1 MSIILQKNQ
10 PIKITMEQLTNLKE
24 DVPVK
29 YISKEN
35 NNGNYIVGIPIKNL
49 EDFGISFY
57 KIKVY
62 CDIQRKDGELYLNII
77 GDYYINN

>member
-10 PIKITMEQLTNLKE
+10 PIKITMEQLTKLKE
-24 DVPVK
+24 DIPVK
-29 YISKEN
+29 YIPKEN
-35 NNGNYIVGIPIKNL
+35 NDGNYIVGIPMKNL
-49 EDFGISFY
+49 EDFGISFD